1 MHLYVK
7 REKEPRG
14 KTAGNSGKEE
24 GMSMEDEAWEG
35 EAGEGKAW
43 EGEARKG
50 DERRGMMMMETRH
63 GGRKL
68 VGI

>member
-1 MHLYVK
+1 ML
-7 REKEPRG
+7 RERKSPAEKPRG
-14 KTAGNSGKEE
+14 TVAMWKMRRGEGKAGE
-24 GMSMEDEAWEG
+24 GEAWEG
-35 EAGEGKAW
+35 EAS
-43 EGEARKG
+43 KG

>member
-1 MHLYVK
+1 MRLYVK

-14 KTAGNSGKEE
+14 ITVGNSGKEE
-24 GMSMEDEAWEG
+24 GMSMGDEAWEG
-35 EAGEGKAW
+35 EAW
-43 EGEARKG
+43 KG
-50 DERRGMMMMETRH
+50 DEMRGMVMMETRH

>member
-14 KTAGNSGKEE
+14 KTAGNSYKEE

-35 EAGEGKAW
+35 EARK
-43 EGEARKG
+43 GEARKG
-50 DERRGMMMMETRH
+50 DERRGMMMMETSH

>member
-1 MHLYVK
+1 MK

-24 GMSMEDEAWEG
+24 D
-35 EAGEGKAW
+35 EAGEGKAGKGEAR
-43 EGEARKG
+43 EGEAREGEAREG
-50 DERRGMMMMETRH
+50 DERRGMVMMETRH

>member
-1 MHLYVK
+1 MCLYVK

-35 EAGEGKAW
+35 EAW
-43 EGEARKG
+43 KG
-50 DERRGMMMMETRH
+50 DEMRGMVMMETRH

>member
-1 MHLYVK
+1 MCLYVK

-14 KTAGNSGKEE
+14 ITVGNSGKEE
-24 GMSMEDEAWEG
+24 GMSMGDEAWEG
-35 EAGEGKAW
+35 EAW
-43 EGEARKG
+43 KG
-50 DERRGMMMMETRH
+50 DEMRGMVMMETRH

>member
-1 MHLYVK
+1 MHSYVK

-24 GMSMEDEAWEG
+24 D
-35 EAGEGKAW
+35 EAGEGKAGKGEAR
-43 EGEARKG
+43 EGEASKG
-50 DERRGMMMMETRH
+50 DERRGMVMMETRH

>member
-24 GMSMEDEAWEG
+24 GMSMGDEAWEG
-35 EAGEGKAW
+35 EAW
-43 EGEARKG
+43 KG
-50 DERRGMMMMETRH
+50 DEMRGMVMMETRH